1 MSKPFNWT
9 KVEGVVFLPEQP
21 VEVYDHKCGYRLIKT
36 FEHFTDLKGTWTLYA
51 PDKKEVIASRRSTH
65 RDIETLPR
73 QWATKEIKG
82 YEAQNLEMIIKR
94 TNENL

>member
-9 KVEGVVFLPEQP
+9 KIGVISTPEQP
-21 VEVYDHKCGYRLIKT
+21 VEFYDHKNGYRLVKS

-51 PDKKEVIASRRSTH
+51 PDKKEVIASRRSSH

-73 QWATKEIKG
+73 QWATKEIKA
-82 YEAQNLEMIIKR
+82 YEAQNLEMIIKEK
-94 TNENL
+94 NKL